1 MSKLIRYRLIACAC
15 MLMWCGCLSKASAQN
30 IHQLTIRS
38 IDKDSVYVAQNLHL
52 ETSFKSRQ
60 QADVYVSKLASLLQ
74 SKGYISASIDSVVS
88 LEEQTIVYLFCGENF
103 GSLTLHIRPQDVDLL
118 QRAGWKNSAEPTR
131 QLTFDVYHAEQ
142 EKLLDYLENNG
153 YPFAKINLDSI
164 RINSTNID
172 AELNIDKSIFYHID
186 SVRLYGPAKLSRNF
200 IHRYLN
206 IERRSFYQKQKLEKI
221 NQRLLEL
228 PYVEQ
233 IQPWDITM
241 LNTGSI
247 VNLYLQPKRSNQV
260 NVLAGFLPSNQQLG
274 GKLLLTVDANLQ
286 LQNAFAHG
294 ERVELIWQ
302 QIQPKSPRLH
312 MQYTQPYLFNSPFGV
327 DFLFE
332 LFKKD
337 SSFLN
342 INGQL
347 GVLYMLGANRTAKVT
362 LQTLTTN
369 VLQVD
374 TFRIKAFKTL
384 PDVADVSSLN
394 IGVDYDVMNT
404 DYRFNPR
411 RGNEFT
417 LSLNAGKKT
426 IRKNNLITQIKDPS
440 FNYNKL
446 YDTIKLN
453 TYQLRLRLKAAHYF
467 RTGKQSVLKAGVN
480 TGWYESPSYFRN
492 ELFQI
497 GGYRLLRGFDEESIF
512 ANKYAVGTIEYRYLV
527 GLNSNFFVFSDFG
540 WSNNNIIK
548 QSNGYIGAGVGL
560 SFETKGG
567 VFNLSY
573 AAGKRNDL
581 PFDIKQSKI
590 HFGYVSIF

>member
-38 IDKDSVYVAQNLHL
+38 IDKDSAYVAQNLHP

-60 QADVYVSKLASLLQ
+60 QADDYVSKLASLLQ
-74 SKGYISASIDSVVS
+74 SKGFISASIDSVVS

-118 QRAGWKNSAEPTR
+118 QRAGWKNYAEPTR
-131 QLTFDVYHAEQ
+131 QLTFDVYHVEQ

-186 SVRLYGPAKLSRNF
+186 SVRLYGTAKLSRNF

-206 IERRSFYQKQKLEKI
+206 IERKSFYQKQKLEKI

-228 PYVEQ
+228 PYVQ
-233 IQPWDITM
+233 QMQPWDITM

-294 ERVELIWQ
+294 ERVELVWQ

-394 IGVDYDVMNT
+394 VGLDYDVMNT

-417 LSLNAGKKT
+417 LSLNAGRKT

-453 TYQLRLRLKAAHYF
+453 TYQLRLQLKAAHYF
-467 RTGKQSVLKAGVN
+467 KMGKQSVLKAGVN
-480 TGWYESPSYFRN
+480 TGWYESLSYFRN